1 MRLRDYQAEAMAEV
15 EYHWAAGAR
24 NVLVVSPTGSGKT
37 NMFSY
42 MLSKHEGAS
51 CAIAHRHELVGQ
63 ISLTLG
69 RWGVRHG
76 IIAADSTI
84 RNIVRQH
91 MEELGRSWY
100 EPGAQCRVAS
110 VDTLVRM
117 NPSDHWLQRVTLW
130 VQDEAHHLA
139 VSRGNGG
146 VVEPNKWA
154 KATGMMPNARGMG
167 VTATPLRADGRGLGR
182 CADGVMDVMVLGPS
196 MRDLINAGFLTDYEI
211 YCPPSDIDLSH
222 VGISASGDF
231 SPEALRDAVKKSHV
245 VGDVVQHY
253 LKIAPGKLGITFAVS
268 IESATEICMEYRA
281 AGVPA
286 EVISSRTDDT
296 LRNTI
301 MRRFKAREI
310 QQVVNV
316 DILGEGVDVPAVEV
330 VSMARP
336 TQSYGLFV
344 QQFGRSLRILPGKE
358 RAIIIDHASNVLR
371 HGLPDAPRKW
381 SLDRRE
387 RRSKSAPSD
396 AVPLRAC
403 PECSRPY
410 ERVLPECPYC
420 GHEPQPVIRSSP
432 EAVEGD
438 LFQLSPEVLARMR
451 GEVDAAPKF
460 PHGATLEVTGAI
472 KKRWRERQ
480 EAQGGLR
487 AAMEQWGGARR
498 AAGDTDRIMQRRFF
512 VQFGVDVLSA
522 QALPRA
528 DAAELEQKVRGV
540 L

>member
-1 MRLRDYQAEAMAEV
+1 MKLRDYQAEAMAEV

-24 NVLVVSPTGSGKT
+24 NVLAVLPTGGGKT
-37 NMFSY
+37 QCFSY

-51 CAIAHRHELVGQ
+51 CAIAHRHELVSQ

-130 VQDEAHHLA
+130 VQDEAHHL
-139 VSRGNGG
+139 SLDSKG
-146 VVEPNKWA
+146 EPNKWA
-154 KATGMMPNARGMG
+154 KATGMMPNARGLG

-182 CADGVMDVMVLGPS
+182 CADGVMDVMVLGPN
-196 MRDLINAGFLTDYEI
+196 MRDLINDGFLTDYEI

-310 QQVVNV
+310 HQIVNV

-336 TQSYGLFV
+336 TQSYGLYV
-344 QQFGRSLRILPGKE
+344 QQFGRALRILPGKK
-358 RAIIIDHASNVLR
+358 RAVIIDHSSNVLR

-472 KKRWRERQ
+472 KKRWCERQ